1 MSLRPA
7 HRARRLVATLRSSP
21 PTPDDLDWV
30 AGWLT
35 ERELR
40 LFERM
45 PAVDQ
50 SHSLGV
56 ARGVAAHLD
65 RVGLDADDAE
75 SRWIVAAALTHD
87 VGKSVAGLGTY
98 GRIMATL
105 SEAVGG
111 ASMAKVWADRRGMT
125 RRIGLY
131 LQYPT
136 LGAELLA
143 VAGSDHRVVA
153 WAAEHH
159 EPEDSWSVPVDAGRL
174 LSAADDDDL

>member
-7 HRARRLVATLRSSP
+7 HRARRLYSTLRSRP
-21 PTPDDLDWV
+21 PTPEDLEWV
-30 AGWLT
+30 AGHLS

-45 PAVDQ
+45 PAVDR
-50 SHSLGV
+50 SHSVDV
-56 ARGVAAHLD
+56 ARHVAAHLD
-65 RVGLDADDAE
+65 TIGLAPHDDGA
-75 SRWIVAAALTHD
+75 RWILAAALTHD

-98 GRIMATL
+98 GRVMATL

-111 ASMAKVWADRRGMT
+111 RSMARVWADRRGMT

-143 VAGSDHRVVA
+143 VAGAEPFVVA

-159 EPEDSWSVPVDAGRL
+159 EPEDRWTVPVDAGRL
-174 LSAADDDDL
+174 LSAADDDAL